1 MMSPESLAAAEG
13 NVARWFERDFGGRV
27 VELARQPRWRPV
39 WFATVDRAGA
49 RYELVVRGDRTD
61 MPLIFPL
68 EHEMTFQRLLGEH
81 GIPVATV
88 RGWIDEPMAYVMDR
102 VGGQEHFGDSSDT
115 ERAAAVDDYLAILAR
130 LHALPVEPFAVAG
143 IRRAADASEAGLVG
157 LRRYEEHYRSLKAHP
172 DPFLEFCLGWLR
184 RNPID
189 TAGREAPVVWDSGQ
203 FHHAGGRILAV
214 LDLELGHLGDPMM
227 DLAAWRMRDT
237 IVAYGDMRRL
247 YARYEE
253 LSGAPVDL
261 DAVRW
266 HHMAFT
272 LSNQLAYSHALRDP
286 SAASDLM
293 TNLQWCCETNLFATE
308 AWAEHLGIDLAGVE
322 VPEPRLSTADV
333 GHRHLVRALRSVAA
347 EDPFVRHELRILFRL
362 ARHLQRRDEIGDTV
376 ERADLDDL
384 EQLLGA
390 RPHDW
395 RDGEA
400 KLEAFVLADTAGRHD
415 TELVRLFHKRNLR
428 AHMLLGPAGSA
439 MTHHHTI
446 QKF

>member
-1 MMSPESLAAAEG
+1 MMSPESLAAADG
-13 NVARWFERDFGGRV
+13 NIVGWFERDFGGTV
-27 VELARQPRWRPV
+27 VDLARQTRWRPV
-39 WFATVDRAGA
+39 WFATVDRGGA
-49 RYELVVRGDRTD
+49 RHELVVRGDRTD

-68 EHEMTFQRLLGEH
+68 EHEMTFQRLLGTH

-88 RGWIDEPMAYVMDR
+88 HGWIDEPMAYVMDR
-102 VGGQEHFGDSSDT
+102 VDGDEHFAGTSDDD
-115 ERAAAVDDYLAILAR
+115 RAAAVDDYLAILAR
-130 LHALPVEPFAVAG
+130 LHALPIEPFAAAG
-143 IRRAADASEAGLVG
+143 IRRAGDPSEAGLVG
-157 LRRYEEHYRSLKAHP
+157 LRRYEEHYRSLKKHP

-203 FHHAGGRILAV
+203 FHHEGGRILAV

-237 IVAYGDMRRL
+237 IVGYGDMRQL
-247 YARYEE
+247 YTRYEE

-261 DAVRW
+261 DAIRW
-266 HHMAFT
+266 HHLAFT
-272 LSNQLAYSHALRDP
+272 LSNQLAYSHALKEP
-286 SAASDLM
+286 SPASDLM
-293 TNLQWCCETNLFATE
+293 TNLQWCCETNLFASE
-308 AWAEHLGIDLAGVE
+308 AWAEHLGIELPTVE
-322 VPEPRLSTADV
+322 MPEPRFSTADV
-333 GHRHLVRALRSVAA
+333 GHGHLVRALRSIST
-347 EDPFVRHELRILFRL
+347 EDEFVRHELRILFRL
-362 ARHLQRRDEIGDTV
+362 ARHLQRRDEIGDAV
-376 ERADLDDL
+376 NQADLDDL
-384 EQLLGA
+384 ERLLGA

-400 KLEAFVLADTAGRHD
+400 KLEAFVLADTTGRHD